1 MPPSWQVEEL
11 DVGGLVLLKADG
23 ATVAAAA
30 AHLGHASTATS
41 DLIPGAYEGGCKL
54 WECSVDLC
62 RYLAAGGKG
71 APILSGSRV
80 LELGCGHGLPG
91 VVAALRGAHS
101 VTWQDYN
108 GDVLHSLTAPT
119 AVANLR
125 RSGREAQ
132 GSRLRFMSGDWGAL
146 HALLPA
152 QQYDLILTADTLY
165 SPAAQVRD
173 WWSET

>member
-1 MPPSWQVEEL
+1 MR
-11 DVGGLVLLKADG
+11 G
-23 ATVAAAA
+23 A
-30 AHLGHASTATS
+30 
-41 DLIPGAYEGGCKL
+41 
-54 WECSVDLC
+54 
-62 RYLAAGGKG
+62 
-71 APILSGSRV
+71 RV

-125 RSGREAQ
+125 RREGAQ
-132 GSRLRFMSGDWGAL
+132 GCSMRFMSGDWGAL
-146 HALLPA
+146 HALLPG
-152 QQYDLILTADTLY
+152 QQFDLILTADTLY

-173 WWSET
+173 GRGMTAHPSTRHSDLSHVLYPRSRGCWRSSRTA